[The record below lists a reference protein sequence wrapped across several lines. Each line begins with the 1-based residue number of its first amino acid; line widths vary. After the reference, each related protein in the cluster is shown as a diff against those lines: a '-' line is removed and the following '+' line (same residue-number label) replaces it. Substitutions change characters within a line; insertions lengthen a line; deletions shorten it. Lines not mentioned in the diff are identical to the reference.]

1 MTADT
6 VIPGLEIRIVDWHE
20 QQDALKAIRKSVF
33 IDEQHV
39 PKELEW
45 DGLDTECTQ
54 FLATINSTPVATARL
69 TGKGQIGRMAV
80 LKDFRGKGIGSRLL
94 AVVIEQAK
102 LAGYKQDFLHAQV
115 NVIEF
120 YQRHGFTACGD
131 IFIDAGIEHRSMKRI
146 FDEV

>member
-6 VIPGLEIRIVDWHE
+6 VAPDIEIQIVDWHN

-45 DGLDTECTQ
+45 DGRDTECTQ
-54 FLATINSTPVATARL
+54 FLLTIDSVPVATARL
-69 TGKGQIGRMAV
+69 TPEGQIGRMAV
-80 LKDFRGKGIGSRLL
+80 LRNFRGKGFGSKLL
-94 AVVIEQAK
+94 AAVIEQAK
-102 LAGYKQDFLHAQV
+102 HAGHKQVFLHAQV

-120 YQRHGFTACGD
+120 YQHHGFTAYGD
-131 IFIDAGIEHRSMKRI
+131 VFIDASIEHRSMRLVC
-146 FDEV
+146 DDH